1 MYAYVLILEKIAA
14 GYVKFIHI
22 KESKWLDI
30 TDVSVDY
37 YKVTR

>member
-22 KESKWLDI
+22 KELKWLDI
-30 TDVSVDY
+30 LA
-37 YKVTR
+37 